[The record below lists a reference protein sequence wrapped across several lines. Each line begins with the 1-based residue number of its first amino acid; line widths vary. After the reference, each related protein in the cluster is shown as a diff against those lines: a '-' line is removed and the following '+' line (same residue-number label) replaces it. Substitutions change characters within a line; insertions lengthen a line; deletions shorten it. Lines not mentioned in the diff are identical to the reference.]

1 MIYAYPICQLNG
13 LKIFSLYVKLPMIL
27 NDKSASGVLKVTN
40 VGMPGIL
47 RETLM
52 ISMKEE
58 RIIVERAKVVISMIQ
73 LNIESD
79 LLVVSLKKVRAI
91 QHNL

>member
-1 MIYAYPICQLNG
+1 
-13 LKIFSLYVKLPMIL
+13 
-27 NDKSASGVLKVTN
+27 
-40 VGMPGIL
+40 
-47 RETLM
+47 M